1 MKALTL
7 SYPSLT
13 KEILLRKADETPG
26 AWIGIRIAGL
36 LLILSGWKSTQV
48 AELFGVTRWAVVKW
62 IQKANSDGVEMEN
75 DRARSGRPSHFD
87 EDLMKKLDEAL
98 SKSPQDFGIPGA
110 KWDGAVF
117 VEYLKKMYHVEIHV
131 RHAQRMMK
139 KLGYS
144 LRRPMHALFRPKS
157 DPLACRT
164 LAGRGGEFK
173 QERKWPPWQV
183 I

>member
-7 SYPSLT
+7 HNPSLT

-48 AELFGVTRWAVVKW
+48 ADLFGLTRWAVVKW
-62 IQKANSDGVEMEN
+62 IRNANSEGVETVR

-87 EDLMKKLDEAL
+87 KDLLNKIDEAL
-98 SKSPQDFGIPGA
+98 SKSPQDFGIPRA
-110 KWDGAVF
+110 KWDGVVF
-117 VEYLKKMYHVEIHV
+117 VEYLKKAYHVEIHV
-131 RHAQRMMK
+131 RHAQRLIR

-144 LRRPMHALFRPKS
+144 LRRPMYRFVQA
-157 DPLACRT
+157 
-164 LAGRGGEFK
+164 K
-173 QERKWPPWQV
+173 QEGVEEFRETLKKTPDGSEKQK
-183 I
+183 